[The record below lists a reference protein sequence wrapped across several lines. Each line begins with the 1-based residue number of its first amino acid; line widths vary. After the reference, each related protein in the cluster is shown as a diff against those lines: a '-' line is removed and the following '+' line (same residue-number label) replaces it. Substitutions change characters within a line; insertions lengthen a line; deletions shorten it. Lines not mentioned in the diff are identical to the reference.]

1 MYISP
6 DHTLVYFVYLYFYGL
21 SVRTNT
27 SIRMIQQPKIPMIS
41 QEILRPLVFGG
52 PRVDINMVV
61 VWYSTSSIFSEDV
74 TR

>member
-1 MYISP
+1 
-6 DHTLVYFVYLYFYGL
+6 
-21 SVRTNT
+21 
-27 SIRMIQQPKIPMIS
+27 MIS